1 MVEARRRDVSRHRP
15 TVHTPAV
22 DDEPLEPPSRP
33 TEPPRSA
40 VGEAARSTVPAVRLG
55 RWPFGLVA
63 VAILRLFDA
72 IALIIV
78 GVQPTGIPM
87 RGIPVL
93 FGNEALTRALDV
105 AFALVIIVGVVGLLR
120 FQRWGWVLTMVLVGV
135 QLSGDMIRYAI
146 GQPDYLAML
155 LHVVSVFYL
164 NGRAVRALAYPDLTH
179 AEPTLR

>member
-1 MVEARRRDVSRHRP
+1 MNEV
-15 TVHTPAV
+15 
-22 DDEPLEPPSRP
+22 
-33 TEPPRSA
+33 
-40 VGEAARSTVPAVRLG
+40 ARSTVPAVRLG

-87 RGIPVL
+87 RGIPVIL
-93 FGNEALTRALDV
+93 GDEALTRALDIG
-105 AFALVIIVGVVGLLR
+105 FALIIILGVVGLLR

-135 QLSGDMIRYAI
+135 QLGGDIIRFTI

-164 NGRAVRALAYPDLTH
+164 NGRAVRALAYPDLSN